1 MKRRAFRLPDPAALQ
16 KVLRRSLP
24 SPSWASIAF
33 AVRTTA
39 ASLIALYIAFRMNLG
54 DPKWAATTVWIVAQ
68 GNRGMS
74 LSKSRYR
81 IFGTAAGAVAALL
94 LVALFAQTPELFV
107 LALATWIGACT
118 GVATSARNFRAY
130 ASVLAGYTAAIIAM
144 SAVSAPLHAFDIA
157 VARFLCIVLGI
168 LVEATLTTIFAPG
181 APMRELREHL
191 GRYVHRN

>member
-1 MKRRAFRLPDPAALQ
+1 LTHARCRKLLPLKKSPTGSPLGPAQ
-16 KVLRRSLP
+16 YETP
-24 SPSWASIAF
+24 S
-33 AVRTTA
+33 
-39 ASLIALYIAFRMNLG
+39 Y
-54 DPKWAATTVWIVAQ
+54 Q
-68 GNRGMS
+68 
-74 LSKSRYR
+74 

-130 ASVLAGYTAAIIAM
+130 ASVLAGYTAAIIAV